1 MGARA
6 VDKRGLGTRKREDVF
21 TRGTA
26 ETRGLSRGERR
37 GQGAGGALKGP
48 EWAGQ
53 RGLMWQ
59 FNGRWWPG
67 GNRADGR
74 GEWGR
79 RCSGRPHAAPGPW
92 GTAPREQWGATRGVW
107 PRGDIG

>member
-6 VDKRGLGTRKREDVF
+6 VDKRGLGTRKGEDVF

-37 GQGAGGALKGP
+37 GQGAGGVLKGP

-53 RGLMWQ
+53 RGLVAAQWLVVA
-59 FNGRWWPG
+59 GRQQ
-67 GNRADGR
+67 
-74 GEWGR
+74 GR
-79 RCSGRPHAAPGPW
+79 R
-92 GTAPREQWGATRGVW
+92 RG
-107 PRGDIG
+107 

>member
-6 VDKRGLGTRKREDVF
+6 VDKRGLGTRKGEDVF

-37 GQGAGGALKGP
+37 GQGAGEALKGL

-53 RGLMWQ
+53 RGLVAAQWPVVA
-59 FNGRWWPG
+59 GRQQ
-67 GNRADGR
+67 
-74 GEWGR
+74 GR
-79 RCSGRPHAAPGPW
+79 R
-92 GTAPREQWGATRGVW
+92 RG
-107 PRGDIG
+107 